1 MNKSKTRKK
10 IINYYKVSNNEKKDI
25 TRNCW

>member
-1 MNKSKTRKK
+1 MKKREIGKK

-25 TRNCW
+25 TRNYW